1 MTSETL
7 FEEAKRV
14 IPGGVNSPVRAF
26 GRVGGTPRFIERGR
40 GAYLWDADGRKYVD
54 FVLSWG
60 PLILGH
66 CHPDVLEALM
76 HQASLGTS
84 YGAPT
89 RLEVEMARMVCEAF
103 PSMEKVRFVN
113 SGTEALMS
121 AVRLARAATGRDL
134 VVKFDGCYHGHSDCL
149 LVKAGSGVLAQGVPD
164 CPGVPGAVVS
174 STVVLSYN
182 DTQAFEE
189 FMGERGREVAA
200 VVVEPVAGNM
210 GVVPPERGFLESARD
225 QTRRHGA
232 LLVFDEVITGFRF
245 CYGGYQHI
253 SGITP
258 DITCLGKIVG
268 GGLPAAAF
276 GAKAEIMD
284 LLAPVGPVY
293 QAGTLSGNPLAMAAG
308 IATLRVLR
316 EQDPYR
322 ELARNMAVFA
332 NGIGQAARE
341 AGIPVTV
348 NVMGSM
354 ATVFF
359 TRGPVRGLADVE
371 AADTALYARFF
382 HAMLDRGV
390 YLAPSPYEALFVST
404 AHTPDIIDRALA
416 AAHEAISSLSP

>member
-1 MTSETL
+1 VTSETL

-189 FMGERGREVAA
+189 FMGEHGREVAA

-276 GAKAEIMD
+276 GAKAEIMN

>member
-189 FMGERGREVAA
+189 FMGEHGREVAA

-276 GAKAEIMD
+276 GAKAEIMN